1 MRPLLDRL
9 LDPTVVFA
17 FDRSGYR
24 RHSRGF
30 LAADLDVDLSLRTA
44 LVTGANSGIGRAT
57 AAGLAR
63 LGAQVWLL
71 CRNLERGEEARDAL
85 RAETGNP
92 RVNLARVDMAD
103 LGSIDQLVAEIG
115 VAAVDILIHNAGVLP
130 DTRSLTRDGLEL
142 TLATHIAG
150 PLRLTRGLRSRMRHG
165 SRVIWVSSGGMYTQ
179 KLDVAAMLEADGAF
193 DGVAQYARTKRAQVV
208 LAAMQAERLQARGID
223 VHAMHPG
230 WADTAAVRSSLPRF
244 HRVTR
249 AILRTAE
256 EGADTAVWLAA
267 CHRLAGQTG
276 GFWFDRREQDPHM
289 APWTRESAAER
300 ERLWQAAHAW
310 AGIPAE

>member
-1 MRPLLDRL
+1 MRPLLDQL
-9 LDPTVVFA
+9 LDPTVVLS

-24 RHSRGF
+24 RHSRSF
-30 LAADLDVDLSLRTA
+30 SPNDLAVDLSLRTC

-71 CRNLERGEEARDAL
+71 CRNHERGEAARDAL

-92 RVNLARVDMAD
+92 RIELAQVDLSD
-103 LGSIDQLVAEIG
+103 LGSIDRVVADIG
-115 VAAVDILIHNAGVLP
+115 VSAVDVLVHNAGVLP

-150 PLRLTRGLRSRMRHG
+150 PLRLTRGLRPRMRHG

-179 KLDVAAMLEADGAF
+179 KLSVDAMLRTDAPF
-193 DGVAQYARTKRAQVV
+193 DGVVQYAQTKRAQVV
-208 LAAMQAERLQARGID
+208 LAAMQAERVQSRGID

-230 WADTAAVRSSLPRF
+230 WADTDAVRSSLPRF

-256 EGADTAVWLAA
+256 EGADTAIWLAA
-267 CHRLAGQTG
+267 CPRLAGQTG
-276 GFWFDRREQDPHM
+276 GFWFDRALQNPHKV
-289 APWTRESAAER
+289 PWTRESAADR
-300 ERLWQAAHAW
+300 EGLWKAAHAW